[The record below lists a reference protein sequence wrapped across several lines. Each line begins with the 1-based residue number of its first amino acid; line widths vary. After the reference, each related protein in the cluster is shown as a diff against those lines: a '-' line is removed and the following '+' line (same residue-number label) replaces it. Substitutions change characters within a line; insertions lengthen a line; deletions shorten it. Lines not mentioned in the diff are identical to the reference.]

1 MMEVLHSSKTSV
13 LTRATW
19 HNIPQDIFFKV
30 YLFISFQK
38 KKGKDHCN
46 KENTLARKAAA
57 LDSSNSNFGLAEDSN
72 TCKFMVFVS

>member
-1 MMEVLHSSKTSV
+1 M
-13 LTRATW
+13 
-19 HNIPQDIFFKV
+19 F
-30 YLFISFQK
+30 YSFQK

-72 TCKFMVFVS
+72 TCKFISFI